1 MWTKLAV
8 IGVPSSAGAHNPGQE
23 LAPQAFRRTGLIKRL
38 KAAGLDVI
46 DLGDLPTVCFRP
58 DPENPKQ
65 QNLDSVCRVARQTA
79 ERVSQ
84 ALALDAKFLVIGG
97 DCTITLGVLAA
108 LQRYTSVGVLYF
120 DGDIDLNT
128 PADSPSGIFDG
139 MGIAH
144 ILGEGATELTHI
156 GSRFPLLSAE
166 NIVLFAYNLEAG
178 WTDAAELRRLER
190 SSLVRY
196 PVSEVRGRAREA
208 AGEALGI
215 LERKAEHVV
224 IHFDV
229 DAIDA
234 AELPAAD
241 VAHSFGLSFQDAAEA
256 LRVFLSSPKT
266 VGLVVTE
273 FNAMRDGDG
282 TQAGRLVNEL
292 VHAIRPQS
300 SPR

>member
-1 MWTKLAV
+1 M
-8 IGVPSSAGAHNPGQE
+8 
-23 LAPQAFRRTGLIKRL
+23 
-38 KAAGLDVI
+38 I

-128 PADSPSGIFDG
+128 PADSPSGVFDG

-215 LERKAEHVV
+215 
-224 IHFDV
+224 
-229 DAIDA
+229 
-234 AELPAAD
+234 
-241 VAHSFGLSFQDAAEA
+241 
-256 LRVFLSSPKT
+256 
-266 VGLVVTE
+266 
-273 FNAMRDGDG
+273 
-282 TQAGRLVNEL
+282 
-292 VHAIRPQS
+292 
-300 SPR
+300 